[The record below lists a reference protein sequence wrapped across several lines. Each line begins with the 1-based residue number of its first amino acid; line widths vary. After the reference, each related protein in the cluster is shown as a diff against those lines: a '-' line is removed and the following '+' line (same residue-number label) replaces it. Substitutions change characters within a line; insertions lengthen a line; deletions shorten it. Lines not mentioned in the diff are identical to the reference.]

1 MQYNIEWVGTKMS
14 LYFKIINKWRK
25 STFLFYSLYQIPHIF
40 ALIIY
45 EGRSLF
51 CHFLLCLDIRIL
63 KNIITIYTLKHNYNM
78 IFKKVNCCHSTQ
90 M

>member
-40 ALIIY
+40 ALIIC
-45 EGRSLF
+45 EGSEPVL
-51 CHFLLCLDIRIL
+51 
-63 KNIITIYTLKHNYNM
+63 
-78 IFKKVNCCHSTQ
+78 
-90 M
+90 